1 MKIPVRYLS
10 YIGRKGGAV
19 TGPSK
24 KRGGH
29 AHYSRL
35 RRLGIAK
42 ARAAKALLSHDPY
55 NP

>member
-1 MKIPVRYLS
+1 MKVPTKYLAH
-10 YIGRKGGAV
+10 IGRKGGAV

-29 AHYSRL
+29 AYYSRI
-35 RRLGIAK
+35 RHLGIVK
-42 ARAAKALLSHDPY
+42 ARKAKELLHDPY